1 MGLLADILKGISKP
15 GRDLAELSRLVSSV
29 RQADPEINRNVR
41 SLDDRT
47 QAIRDLQEYEPFF
60 QSKTEQLGT
69 FLKPVETTLRN
80 AATVGS
86 LVAPVGVAGNVAS
99 RAGAG
104 ALGAGLSSF
113 GMTPIEEDVDPMK
126 VLGSTLLGGGVGAAV
141 GGLEKGFMNRANK
154 IPGASGAVN
163 VDSVEEISKLPNK
176 TRKGLLKQAK
186 SAGTWTPEMS
196 ESANIQYFLK
206 NRGLAGNTP
215 AETLEK
221 MTLAYD
227 DALKLKQQGAKEIG
241 GLSRD
246 YLNQAEQKFR
256 ESIANR
262 GMTLTEENSKVF
274 DTILDTFQKGPQ
286 DASALDKI
294 AQRWYESG
302 LTAAGEQKMSLK
314 GLYSEAAKALRD
326 VLRSTPASSNYDE
339 GLKVL
344 SRILGIEDTG
354 LVAKSAKSAANQ
366 GIDIPLFGKNVFSGA
381 DVKTT
386 ALTDAASKA
395 RAGIGRL
402 QESGVGPLANFAP
415 EVTGRLG
422 DATVYG
428 TRLAQALG
436 QEESMQQGQAQQ
448 TQQVQPQYQEELP
461 GGVTNEEF
469 DALKY
474 YLADSVFQGDITMD
488 EANGILQLLGVGD
501 MDGEGES
508 GPTTEGQRDYQMA
521 AEALENAYQ
530 LIDQGAGKFSTLG
543 GNVAGFFGQTTGS
556 SEYKSSLDTATA
568 FLRKALIGTGQSEA
582 ELKNLN
588 LPKPTD
594 EPAIAKQK
602 IEALIPLLRAR
613 AGLQDY

>member
-1 MGLLADILKGISKP
+1 
-15 GRDLAELSRLVSSV
+15 
-29 RQADPEINRNVR
+29 
-41 SLDDRT
+41 
-47 QAIRDLQEYEPFF
+47 
-60 QSKTEQLGT
+60 
-69 FLKPVETTLRN
+69 
-80 AATVGS
+80 
-86 LVAPVGVAGNVAS
+86 
-99 RAGAG
+99 
-104 ALGAGLSSF
+104 
-113 GMTPIEEDVDPMK
+113 
-126 VLGSTLLGGGVGAAV
+126 
-141 GGLEKGFMNRANK
+141 
-154 IPGASGAVN
+154 
-163 VDSVEEISKLPNK
+163 
-176 TRKGLLKQAK
+176 
-186 SAGTWTPEMS
+186 
-196 ESANIQYFLK
+196 
-206 NRGLAGNTP
+206 
-215 AETLEK
+215 

-227 DALKLKQQGAKEIG
+227 DALKLKQQGAEEIG

-246 YLNQAEQKFR
+246 YLRQAENKFR
-256 ESIANR
+256 ENIANR

-274 DTILDTFQKGPQ
+274 DTIVDTFQKGPQ
-286 DASALDKI
+286 DASTLDKI
-294 AQRWYESG
+294 AQKWYEAG
-302 LTAAGEQKMSLK
+302 LTAAGEQKMSMK

-381 DVKTT
+381 DIKTS
-386 ALTDAASKA
+386 ALTDATSKA

-436 QEESMQQGQAQQ
+436 QEEPIQQGQVQTPQVQQ
-448 TQQVQPQYQEELP
+448 AQPQYQEDLP

-501 MDGEGES
+501 MGGEEAA
-508 GPTTEGQRDYQMA
+508 GPTTEGQRDYLMA
-521 AEALENAYQ
+521 AEALQNAYQ
-530 LIDQGAGKFSTLG
+530 LVDQGAGKLPTIG
-543 GNVAGFFGQTTGS
+543 GNIAGFFGETTGS

-613 AGLQDY
+613 AGVQNY

>member
-104 ALGAGLSSF
+104 ALGAGLSSY

-436 QEESMQQGQAQQ
+436 QEEPMQQG
-448 TQQVQPQYQEELP
+448 QVQPQYQEELP

-474 YLADSVFQGDITMD
+474 YLAESVFQGDITME
-488 EANGILQLLGVGD
+488 EADGIMQLLGMGG
-501 MDGEGES
+501 MGGEETA
-508 GPTTEGQRDYQMA
+508 GPTTEGQRDYELA
-521 AEALENAYQ
+521 AEALQDAYQ
-530 LIDQGAGKFSTLG
+530 YIDQGAGKLPTLS
-543 GNVAGFFGQTTGS
+543 GNVAGFFGSATDS
-556 SEYKSSLDTATA
+556 SEYKNKLSTATA

-582 ELKNLN
+582 ELKNLD

-594 EPAIAKQK
+594 EPELAKQK